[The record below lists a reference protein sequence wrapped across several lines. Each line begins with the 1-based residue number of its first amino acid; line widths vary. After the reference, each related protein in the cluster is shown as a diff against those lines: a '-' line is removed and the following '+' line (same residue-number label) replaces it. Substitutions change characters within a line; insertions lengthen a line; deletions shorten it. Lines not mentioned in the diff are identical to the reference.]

1 MPEFL
6 IKLLFGQMAE
16 ETLLAD
22 LPVRSERMPKL
33 GYKLTYRTLNEA
45 LTHLIK

>member
-1 MPEFL
+1 L
-6 IKLLFGQMAE
+6 IKMLFGQMAE

-22 LPVRSERMPKL
+22 LPVYSKRMPEL
-33 GYKLTYRTLNEA
+33 DYKLAYPSLHKA